1 MIVADRKQV
10 MKMAK
15 CPEYPKKAASL
26 WGSSKSKS
34 LFFCCCGS
42 DKVKIMSPGPTYEQ
56 KKTGI
61 YVAEAGPGVVISCPK
76 CHVKHKL
83 KSATPGFDI
92 IHL

>member
-1 MIVADRKQV
+1 
-10 MKMAK
+10 
-15 CPEYPKKAASL
+15 
-26 WGSSKSKS
+26 
-34 LFFCCCGS
+34 
-42 DKVKIMSPGPTYEQ
+42 MSPGPTYEQ